1 MADLLNLSSRA
12 PQGGASSGAS
22 AAAPG
27 KGSATGPAVGHAQ
40 AGDLI
45 KDGNEATFVEDV
57 IKASQ
62 QVPVIID
69 LWAPWCGPCK
79 TLGPILEK
87 TVLAA
92 KGAVKLVKIN
102 VDENPRLS
110 AQLRVQSIPAVYA
123 FSKGQPVDGF
133 IGALSES
140 QVRTFVQG
148 LIGELGPAATDEL
161 IAEAQAARAEGDLG
175 TAAALFAEVVKQEPS
190 NVAALAGLAQ
200 VYLDSGDIAHAE
212 QTLELVPPDKAGD
225 GAVRAV
231 QAAITLRGQAKPAGE
246 TAKLEQKLASDPNDH
261 QARYDLAVA
270 LAAADRKAEAIDHL
284 LDLIKRN
291 RTWNEDAARK
301 QLLTLFDALGFK
313 DELAQSGRRRL
324 SALLFT

>member
-1 MADLLNLSSRA
+1 V
-12 PQGGASSGAS
+12 PGAAS
-22 AAAPG
+22 AAN
-27 KGSATGPAVGHAQ
+27 
-40 AGDLI
+40 LI
-45 KDGNEATFVEDV
+45 KDGNEATFVDDV

-62 QVPVIID
+62 EVPVLID

-133 IGALSES
+133 IGALPES
-140 QVRTFVQG
+140 QVRAFVQG
-148 LIGELGPAATDEL
+148 LIGELGPAPTDEL

-175 TAAALFAEVVKQEPS
+175 TAAAIYAEVVKQEPS

-200 VYLDSGDIAHAE
+200 VYLDSGDIERAE
-212 QTLELVPPDKAGD
+212 QTLALVPPDKVGD

-231 QAAITLRGQAKPAGE
+231 QAAITLRAQAKPAGE
-246 TAKLEQKLASDPNDH
+246 TDRLAGLLDEDPNDH

-284 LDLIKRN
+284 LEIIKRN

>member
-1 MADLLNLSSRA
+1 MAIDV
-12 PQGGASSGAS
+12 
-22 AAAPG
+22 
-27 KGSATGPAVGHAQ
+27 T
-40 AGDLI
+40 D
-45 KDGNEATFVEDV
+45 ATFETEVL
-57 IKASQ
+57 ARSMS
-62 QVPVIID
+62 VPVVVD

-133 IGALSES
+133 IGALPES
-140 QVRTFVQG
+140 QVRAFVQG
-148 LIGELGPAATDEL
+148 LIGELGPAPTDEL
-161 IAEAQAARAEGDLG
+161 IAEAQAARAEADLG
-175 TAAALFAEVVKQEPS
+175 TAAAIYAEVVKQEPS

-200 VYLDSGDIAHAE
+200 VYLDSGDIERAE
-212 QTLELVPPDKAGD
+212 QTLALVPPDKVGD

-231 QAAITLRGQAKPAGE
+231 QAAITLRAQAKPAGE
-246 TAKLEQKLASDPNDH
+246 TDRLAGLLDEDPNDH

-284 LDLIKRN
+284 LEIIKRN